1 MTRIRG
7 DRMRK
12 LAFVL
17 FLTLPLF
24 WSAPASALSELNARV
39 RETVFL
45 KSQPSPDSSDTSV
58 QVAADETV
66 FVLGTS
72 VDTTFVQVLKRNG
85 ETGWLQVNLADLYRV
100 DRSDYDDYY
109 YALMRERAYTSR
121 WNFHLGASYGVL
133 PFGVGAEGLVN
144 LNIFRRGVFD
154 SNVDQLEF
162 GSGFK
167 YHVGADPKPVLLGD
181 GTLFSKPARPFWE
194 LPVQL
199 LWLFRLGYRGET
211 LLGPRIG
218 FSVIQDRYSRFDTAL
233 PGLTGFELRHYPRDT
248 LGLSWNVWVHLR
260 SVIYYS
266 TSFGVDFRF

>member
-1 MTRIRG
+1 
-7 DRMRK
+7 MRTLGFVFS
-12 LAFVL
+12 LALSVL
-17 FLTLPLF
+17 WAT
-24 WSAPASALSELNARV
+24 PASALSELNARV
-39 RETVFL
+39 RENVFL
-45 KSQPSPDSSDTSV
+45 KSQPSPESPDSSV
-58 QVAADETV
+58 QVTAEETV

-72 VDTTFVQVLKRNG
+72 LDTTFVQVLKRNG
-85 ETGWLQVNLADLYRV
+85 ETGWLQVSLADLHRV

-133 PFGVGAEGLVN
+133 PFGVGAEGLVS

-167 YHVGADPKPVLLGD
+167 YHVGSDPKPVLLGD
-181 GTLFSKPARPFWE
+181 GTLYSKPARSFWE
-194 LPVQL
+194 VPVQL

-211 LLGPRIG
+211 LLGPRLG
-218 FSVIQDRYSRFDTAL
+218 FSVIQDQYSRFETAL